1 MLSKLQT
8 RSSYD
13 YELPLV
19 FEPLDTPIEPM
30 IPPIRLL
37 YSDDNNDDL
46 SIQLQIA
53 DHQSSLSWET
63 VLNILDD
70 EIRLPPHPGEIVEQ
84 VTTLILMEEQITE
97 SVFKCVKL
105 IIWSKLYKFIQAIPN
120 VSSQLTQGE
129 LSCLW
134 ENNKDSMTLFI
145 LCEAF
150 SSRFSSLLDQISAS
164 RLMIFTE
171 TQTDAGLSLAPPIT
185 MNLLRNI
192 FNTLWS
198 DQKHKELWRCVEFFS
213 SNPADR
219 TVSCYILILIFV
231 SLEKSDLY
239 SDTEP
244 FI

>member
-1 MLSKLQT
+1 
-8 RSSYD
+8 
-13 YELPLV
+13 
-19 FEPLDTPIEPM
+19 M

-70 EIRLPPHPGEIVEQ
+70 EIRLEAIFWTRYKINYLINWLINFRLPPHPGEIVEQ

-150 SSRFSSLLDQISAS
+150 SSRLKKQS
-164 RLMIFTE
+164 
-171 TQTDAGLSLAPPIT
+171 
-185 MNLLRNI
+185 NI
-192 FNTLWS
+192 FF
-198 DQKHKELWRCVEFFS
+198 DFYIFS
-213 SNPADR
+213 
-219 TVSCYILILIFV
+219 
-231 SLEKSDLY
+231 
-239 SDTEP
+239 
-244 FI
+244 